1 VSVHGLNGINIILN
15 VRYFQ
20 YQKLV
25 KYGENLRC
33 SITAFW
39 EITKLFWELTM
50 TIENELLTS
59 EHKLEMCLE
68 HNDFCCIQ
76 LWGCKKA
83 LTYSSNY

>member
-1 VSVHGLNGINIILN
+1 
-15 VRYFQ
+15 
-20 YQKLV
+20 
-25 KYGENLRC
+25 
-33 SITAFW
+33 
-39 EITKLFWELTM
+39 M